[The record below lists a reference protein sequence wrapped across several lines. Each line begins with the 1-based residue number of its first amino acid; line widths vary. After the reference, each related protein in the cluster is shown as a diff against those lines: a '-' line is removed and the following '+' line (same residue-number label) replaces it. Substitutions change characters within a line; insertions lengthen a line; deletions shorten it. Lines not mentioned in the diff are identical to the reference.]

1 MESER
6 LDIFEKETELYN
18 VIQWIISNKK
28 KNDKGDY
35 YIKEFGIIYPLGRT
49 FSAVTER
56 SKKECPAYD
65 WIKHNV
71 IIVKNE
77 KKWLLT
83 RIKYGA

>member
-1 MESER
+1 MASER
-6 LDIFEKETELYN
+6 LDIFEKETELCN
-18 VIQWIISNKK
+18 VIQWVISNKK
-28 KNDKGDY
+28 KNDRGYY

-49 FSAVTER
+49 FFSLKER